1 MNEIMKIGNQEIT
14 VKEYKGQRVI
24 TFKDI
29 DLCHERPDG
38 TAKRNFNTNKKYFVE
53 NEDFFFVKPHDVQ
66 AYEIRTSEINNAGTY
81 LITRKGYSM
90 ITKPMN
96 DALAWAVQR
105 ELVNNY
111 FNKPDTPDISSL
123 SPQTQAMLSQTQAVI
138 NLELR
143 QNQQAEELEKVKADQ
158 QAIRDVIAL
167 NPNDWRE
174 DTRKMIV
181 RIAQEHGGNEY
192 IKDVNAEIYKL
203 IDDRFHVN
211 LGIRLTN
218 LRRRM
223 AEAGCCKSK
232 MDKANKVD
240 VIAED
245 RALIEGY
252 LIIIKE
258 MAVKY
263 GVSTK
268 GIA

>member
-1 MNEIMKIGNQEIT
+1 MNEIMKIGNQEIK
-14 VKEYKGQRVI
+14 VKEYKGQRVV

-111 FNKPDTPDISSL
+111 FNKPDTPDTSSL
-123 SPQTQAMLSQTQAVI
+123 SPLTQAMLSQTQAVI

-143 QNQQAEELEKVKADQ
+143 QSQQAEELEKVNAD
-158 QAIRDVIAL
+158 L
-167 NPNDWRE
+167 
-174 DTRKMIV
+174 
-181 RIAQEHGGNEY
+181 QEFKQDIPLLGVEE
-192 IKDVNAEIYKL
+192 IKVSN
-203 IDDRFHVN
+203 
-211 LGIRLTN
+211 
-218 LRRRM
+218 
-223 AEAGCCKSK
+223 
-232 MDKANKVD
+232 
-240 VIAED
+240 
-245 RALIEGY
+245 
-252 LIIIKE
+252 
-258 MAVKY
+258 AVKKKGVDCLGGKQSAAY
-263 GVSTK
+263 GDNSIRGKVYADIHRQLKREFGVTTYK
-268 GIA
+268 AIKRRECDLAIGVVEAYELPRVLQEEINAANRQIIM